1 MQDSEF
7 SSKIRRAVAGDRG
20 AQEVLF
26 INCRPLVRLVRLV
39 RLVIRRQIRE
49 IFPSR
54 FDESDIVQQT
64 CLEAFGAFSSFKGRS
79 CGEFLKWLQTI
90 TQRCLWQQLQT
101 HRAEKRDIRREV
113 TDIQESGTLSFVWKT
128 RRASTRTPSSVVI
141 AGETALQLALIMERL
156 PDDMRAAIELRFLDG
171 LKLVEIAKRLDVSI
185 GSVAGLIRRGL
196 ALLQN
201 HLPSELNAE
210 SEKRP

>member
-26 INCRPLVRLVRLV
+26 INCRPLVRLV

-79 CGEFLKWLQTI
+79 CGEFLKWLQ
-90 TQRCLWQQLQT
+90 
-101 HRAEKRDIRREV
+101 
-113 TDIQESGTLSFVWKT
+113 
-128 RRASTRTPSSVVI
+128 
-141 AGETALQLALIMERL
+141 
-156 PDDMRAAIELRFLDG
+156 
-171 LKLVEIAKRLDVSI
+171 
-185 GSVAGLIRRGL
+185 
-196 ALLQN
+196 
-201 HLPSELNAE
+201 
-210 SEKRP
+210 